1 MVVARVAHPKIRD
14 ETLDDRLAFL
24 SCEAKHQSGG
34 KAMRKP
40 KPGTM
45 RQAGGVKIIGRSF
58 S

>member
-1 MVVARVAHPKIRD
+1 MVVARVAQPKIRD

-24 SCEAKHQSGG
+24 SCEAKHQSVF

-40 KPGTM
+40 QPGRV
-45 RQAGGVKIIGRSF
+45 RQAGAVKIIGRSF